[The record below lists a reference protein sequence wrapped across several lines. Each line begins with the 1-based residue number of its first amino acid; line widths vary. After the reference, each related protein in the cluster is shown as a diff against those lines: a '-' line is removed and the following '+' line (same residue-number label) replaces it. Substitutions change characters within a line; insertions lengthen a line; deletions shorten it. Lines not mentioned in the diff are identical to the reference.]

1 MKKTLLTSILF
12 VALFLL
18 MTIGGTY
25 AMFSSNSDLNFA
37 ITTSTIKVEAM
48 ISDVKLTSLGVN
60 QANSFE
66 NGGTLTVDGNSLTMS
81 NISPGDQI
89 AFTLKIK
96 NSSTINIQYRV
107 KTIATGELAQY
118 LSFTPININWT
129 LLEPNKELD
138 PIDCTILLPSTVD
151 DAAQGLSGKIT
162 IKVEA
167 VQGNAD
173 TTVLVYTKN
182 KDYLEEVFNKL

>member
-1 MKKTLLTSILF
+1 MRKTLLTSILF

>member
-12 VALFLL
+12 VALFLQ

-37 ITTSTIKVEAM
+37 ITTSTIKVEAV

-118 LSFTPININWT
+118 LSFTPVNINWT

>member
-118 LSFTPININWT
+118 LSFTQININWT

>member
-37 ITTSTIKVEAM
+37 ITTSTIKVEAL

-118 LSFTPININWT
+118 LSFTPVNINWT